1 MRSSLRMSMC
11 YKRGG
16 CPVVPSCDI
25 LAAVEELKMRL
36 GYTVCILGDG
46 YITDDSCQ
54 VVTSSCLGRSC
65 GVQIPR
71 YDLTRSQTTSK
82 FLEAPRL
89 LLITGG
95 ESQRRADDLLYKADV
110 LCEVP

>member
-54 VVTSSCLGRSC
+54 
-65 GVQIPR
+65 IPR